1 MSCRQQPPMV
11 GTAKAKR
18 LRPVDTGARRG
29 YTQERASTRQGS
41 HAQIKGAAQPPDVRV
56 SACSWPGTWVS
67 GKRVG
72 TGDASARQPE
82 PAEVNPLGY
91 SERGGMGM
99 SQYQALHQALVK
111 TMDNDKR
118 LMARA
123 KTLNTQLQVRRSQSG
138 LGVRA

>member
-1 MSCRQQPPMV
+1 M
-11 GTAKAKR
+11 
-18 LRPVDTGARRG
+18 
-29 YTQERASTRQGS
+29 
-41 HAQIKGAAQPPDVRV
+41 
-56 SACSWPGTWVS
+56 
-67 GKRVG
+67 
-72 TGDASARQPE
+72 
-82 PAEVNPLGY
+82 NPLGY